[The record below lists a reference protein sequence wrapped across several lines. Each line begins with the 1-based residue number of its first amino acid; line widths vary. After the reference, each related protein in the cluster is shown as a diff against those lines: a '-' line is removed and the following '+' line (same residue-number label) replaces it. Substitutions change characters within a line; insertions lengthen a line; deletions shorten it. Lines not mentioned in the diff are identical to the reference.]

1 MTKKELILR
10 GIPVSPGFAIGKI
23 FIYKRFIPSYRER
36 EISDNEIKTE
46 VSRFKKA
53 IHETEQELKVLQNEI
68 RQEMGTDLAELI
80 SLQISLLNDQELIDG
95 TIKFIETKKRNA
107 EFAYSEVLKKYLIPL
122 NDAKTPFFKE
132 RLADII
138 DVSTRVM
145 RNISGEPLPSIHEIQ
160 PGSILVCHDLL
171 PSEAALLDRER
182 IAGVA
187 TEVGGKTSHTAIMT
201 KGKEIPAV
209 VGIEHLMK
217 SVAQLASRIPASDVI
232 LDGSRG
238 LLIIE
243 PTEKR
248 VSFYKKELESIQKQR
263 SYLATLKE
271 SESSTLD
278 GKYIDISAN
287 IEFVAETLTAL
298 EHGARGV
305 GLFRTEYLYLAKR
318 GPVSEDEQTLIYSD
332 VADKMKPYPVIIR
345 TFDFGGDKLI
355 PGYFESNPFLGWR
368 AIRLCFDNIELFL
381 NQIKAILRAGTKG
394 NVKLMLPMVS
404 SIEEL
409 RKAKSI
415 IEQAKNE
422 LKSKNIPFDPNLDVG
437 IMVETPACAL
447 LAEQFAQECNF
458 FSIGSNDLTQYTLA
472 VDRDND
478 RVAKLYDHLHPA
490 VLKLIKLTIDA
501 AHKNGIWV
509 GLCGE
514 FASDPLGIILLVG
527 LGIDELSMV
536 PFAIPMAKKII
547 RSIDFT
553 VVKEIAQQALNLATP
568 KEINDFIQDSM
579 KTKFPDLAKFFATMQ
594 KQNQT

>member
-10 GIPVSPGFAIGKI
+10 GIPVSPGFAIGKV
-23 FIYKRFIPSYRER
+23 FVYKRFIPSYRER
-36 EISDNEIKTE
+36 IIADSEIKNELARFQNAIFATE
-46 VSRFKKA
+46 RELRF
-53 IHETEQELKVLQNEI
+53 LQNEI
-68 RQEMGTDLAELI
+68 RQEMGQDLAELI
-80 SLQISLLNDQELIDG
+80 SLQISLLLDQELLQE
-95 TIKFIETKKRNA
+95 TINFIVNHKRNA

-138 DVSTRVM
+138 DVSTRVL
-145 RNISGEPLPSIHEIQ
+145 RNISGEELPSIYEIT
-160 PGSILVCHDLL
+160 PGSILVAYDLL
-171 PSEAALLDRER
+171 PSEAALLDPNR

-201 KGKEIPAV
+201 KGKEIPCV

-217 SVAQLASRIPASDVI
+217 SVASPPSQII

-243 PTEKR
+243 PMEKR
-248 VSFYKKELESIQKQR
+248 ISFYKKEIEHIKKQR
-263 SYLATLKE
+263 SYLASLKE

-287 IEFVAETLTAL
+287 IEFVAETLSAL
-298 EHGARGV
+298 ENGCRGI

-368 AIRLCFDNIELFL
+368 AIRLCFDNMELFM
-381 NQIKAILRAGTKG
+381 NQIKAILRANTKG
-394 NVKLMLPMVS
+394 NVKLMLPMIS

-409 RKAKSI
+409 RKAKLI
-415 IEQAKNE
+415 IEQAKND
-422 LKSKNIPFDPNLDVG
+422 LKIKGVSFDPNLEVG
-437 IMVETPACAL
+437 IMVETPSCAL
-447 LAEQFAQECNF
+447 LAEHFAQECNF

-478 RVAKLYDHLHPA
+478 RVQKLYDHLHPA
-490 VLKLIKLTIDA
+490 VLKLIKQTIDA

-514 FASDPLGIILLVG
+514 FASDPFGVIVLVG

-536 PFAIPMAKKII
+536 PFAIPVAKKII
-547 RSIDFT
+547 RSIDFST
-553 VVKEIAQQALNLATP
+553 VKEIAQQCLNMTSP
-568 KEINDFIQDSM
+568 KDVSDFLKENI
-579 KTKFPDLAKFFATMQ
+579 KIKFPALAKFLNDYSSTN
-594 KQNQT
+594 KHNTN